1 MKLFDISGYK
11 RAARAYWFPLVTLGA
26 LTGLMSYQLI
36 WNFDL
41 VYVLLSIPV
50 IAATYMICCT
60 YFNSVNEQARE
71 MVEMSRI
78 HLATVEA
85 LATAIDAKDQTT
97 HCHVRRVQIYAARM
111 GRLMKLSENEI
122 KALGAGALL
131 HDIGKLAVPDH
142 ILSKPGNLTPAEFE
156 KMKTHT
162 EVGAQILERVG
173 FPYPVVPVVRHHHEQ
188 WNGLG
193 YPDGLRGEEIPL
205 TARVFAVVD
214 SFDTAREDRP
224 YRRGMTREQASEMLR
239 RDAGEKLEP
248 RIVELFLKHLGSFE
262 AEIAAVGLDQHGF
275 TGEEY
280 EPRELLEED
289 ALLKQ
294 SGNQP
299 ATPLSA
305 PPPDSPRAP
314 LPPAWR
320 RDTGQLPYL
329 DQIRSAH
336 REVYA
341 LYEIARTFTSSLD
354 IKDAATV
361 LVNKVGEVVPFDT
374 CAVYL
379 YDDAKRAATAAH
391 VVGCNAPSL
400 HGRTIISGEGVTGF
414 VLANRTPVANFD
426 PMLDFAATTLEPGC
440 VYRSMLALPLV
451 KNERLVGVLAVYSL
465 AAGCYTD
472 DDLRLLETVVRLA
485 SDALAN
491 AMLHAKSESNA
502 LTDALTGLPN
512 ARAMP
517 MRFEQEAS
525 RARRTGRP
533 FQVVMIDL
541 DNFKQVNDTF
551 GHNIGDQ
558 VLREAARILQSQLR
572 DYDFL
577 ARYAGDEFV
586 AIVQDLN
593 PTQVEELHERI
604 EKTIKELSVKVPS
617 GGDARVGISIGAA
630 TYGAQGETLD
640 QLLIA
645 ADEAM
650 YCVKF
655 DHKNERRAPAARAGR
670 DRHPDRLASS
680 SVN

>member
-1 MKLFDISGYK
+1 MKSFDISGYT

-26 LTGLMSYQLI
+26 LTGLSYQLI
-36 WNFDL
+36 QNLDL
-41 VYVLLSIPV
+41 VYVLLSIPM
-50 IAATYMICCT
+50 IGATYTIYST
-60 YFNSVNEQARE
+60 YFNSVNKQAHE

-85 LATAIDAKDQTT
+85 LATAIDAKDQMT

-111 GRLMKLSENEI
+111 GRLMKLSESEI

-156 KMKTHT
+156 KMKIHT
-162 EVGAQILERVG
+162 VVGAQILERVG

-188 WNGLG
+188 WNGQG

-224 YRRGMTREQASEMLR
+224 YRRGMTREQASDVLR
-239 RDAGEKLEP
+239 RDSGEKFEP
-248 RIVELFLKHLGSFE
+248 RIVELFLKHLDSFE
-262 AEIAAVGLDQHGF
+262 AEIVAAGLDQHGF
-275 TGEEY
+275 ISEEC
-280 EPRELLEED
+280 EPRVLIEED
-289 ALLKQ
+289 ALPGHSNGIL
-294 SGNQP
+294 P
-299 ATPLSA
+299 A
-305 PPPDSPRAP
+305 PPPDSPGAP
-314 LPPAWR
+314 LPAWR

-329 DQIRSAH
+329 DQIKSAH

-354 IKDAATV
+354 IKDTATV

-391 VVGCNAPSL
+391 VAGRNAPAL
-400 HGRTIISGEGVTGF
+400 RGRTINFGEGVTGF
-414 VLANRTPVANFD
+414 VLANRSPAANFD

-451 KNERLVGVLAVYSL
+451 KNELLVGVLSVYSF

-472 DDLRLLETVVRLA
+472 DDMRLLETVVRLA
-485 SDALAN
+485 SEALAN
-491 AMLHAKSESNA
+491 AMLHAESESNA

-604 EKTIKELSVKVPS
+604 ERTIKELSIKVPS

-650 YCVKF
+650 YSVKF
-655 DHKNERRAPAARAGR
+655 DHKNERRAPAARTGR
-670 DRHPDRLASS
+670 DRNPDRLASS

>member
-1 MKLFDISGYK
+1 MQVKLFDRSGYK
-11 RAARAYWFPLVTLGA
+11 RAARAYWFPLVTLGS
-26 LTGLMSYQLI
+26 LTGLSYQLI
-36 WNFDL
+36 QNFDL
-41 VYVLLSIPV
+41 VYVLLSIPM
-50 IAATYMICCT
+50 IAATYTIYCT

-85 LATAIDAKDQTT
+85 LATAIDAKDQIT

-111 GRLMKLSENEI
+111 GRLMKLSESEI

-142 ILSKPGNLTPAEFE
+142 ILSKPGDLTPAEFE
-156 KMKTHT
+156 KMKIHT
-162 EVGAQILERVG
+162 AVGAQILERVG

-214 SFDTAREDRP
+214 CFDSVREDRP
-224 YRRGMTREQASEMLR
+224 YRRAMTREQASDVLR
-239 RDAGEKLEP
+239 RDSGEKFEP
-248 RIVELFLKHLGSFE
+248 RIVELFLKHLDSFE
-262 AEIAAVGLDQHGF
+262 AEIAAAGLDQHGF
-275 TGEEY
+275 TSEEC
-280 EPRELLEED
+280 EPCVLIEED
-289 ALLKQ
+289 ALLSY
-294 SGNQP
+294 SGILP
-299 ATPLSA
+299 APPLSA

-314 LPPAWR
+314 PPAWR

-329 DQIRSAH
+329 DQIKSAH

-354 IKDAATV
+354 IKDTATV
-361 LVNKVGEVVPFDT
+361 LMNKVGEVVPFDT

-391 VVGCNAPSL
+391 VAGRNAQSL
-400 HGRTIISGEGVTGF
+400 RGRTINFGEGVTGF
-414 VLANRTPVANFD
+414 VLANRSPAANFD

-451 KNERLVGVLAVYSL
+451 KDERLVGVLAIYSL
-465 AAGCYTD
+465 TAGCYTD
-472 DDLRLLETVVRLA
+472 DDMRQLDTVVRLA

-491 AMLHAKSESNA
+491 AMLHAESESNA
-502 LTDALTGLPN
+502 LTDPLTGLPN

-593 PTQVEELHERI
+593 PTQVEELRERI
-604 EKTIKELSVKVPS
+604 ETTIGELSIKVLS
-617 GGDARVGISIGAA
+617 GDYARVGISIGAA

-650 YCVKF
+650 YSVKF
-655 DHKNERRAPAARAGR
+655 GHKNERRAPAAGLGS
-670 DRHPDRLASS
+670 DRNPDRLVSA